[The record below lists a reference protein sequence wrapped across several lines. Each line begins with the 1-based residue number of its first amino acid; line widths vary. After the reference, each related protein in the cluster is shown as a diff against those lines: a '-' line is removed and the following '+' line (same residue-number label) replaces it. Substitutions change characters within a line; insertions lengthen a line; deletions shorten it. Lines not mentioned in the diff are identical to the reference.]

1 MLQRSETKT
10 AISRVGYPDRIRY
23 VQMVGRACRP
33 TRVKPPVQILT
44 VPDCESMGVVK
55 IENPDWYYTG
65 KLFSPPER
73 LSNGQVRVDRGH
85 GLEYWNIGPRGSNHS
100 LNDGLRDSKWR
111 AAERWMA
118 RKSFAF
124 REAAIDLAYS
134 LSGFVEALLSGI
146 FFAAVLMSSVAGLT
160 WVLLKVVSAMSGI
173 DL

>member
-33 TRVKPPVQILT
+33 MRVKPPVKILT
-44 VPDCESMGVVK
+44 VPDCESVGVVT
-55 IENPDWYYTG
+55 IESPDWYG
-65 KLFSPPER
+65 PVKHWVPGE
-73 LSNGQVRVDRGH
+73 NH
-85 GLEYWNIGPRGSNHS
+85 GLRGSQHS

-118 RKSFAF
+118 RKSFSF
-124 REAAIDLAYS
+124 REGAIDLAYS
-134 LSGFVEALLSGI
+134 LSGFVEALISGL

-160 WVLLKVVSAMSGI
+160 WVLLKVVSAMSGV